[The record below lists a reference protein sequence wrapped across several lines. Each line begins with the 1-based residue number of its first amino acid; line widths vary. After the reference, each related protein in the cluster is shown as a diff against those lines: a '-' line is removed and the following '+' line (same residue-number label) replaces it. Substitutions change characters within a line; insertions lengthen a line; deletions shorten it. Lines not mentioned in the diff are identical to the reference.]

1 MDKTLIGIV
10 LVAGGAVS
18 LAVAAWVVSWYRQRK
33 LLEEAR
39 EWPTTEAIVQSGVL
53 EGTRESGRGVRPTFA
68 FSYQVSGHYYSGR
81 FCLIR
86 SWRSPGKTSVESL
99 IQQMIGR
106 KLLLRYDPNRPEAW
120 FIPDEYIDGCKVGQK
135 IGLHVIHSYYP
146 KD

>member
-1 MDKTLIGIV
+1 MDRTLLGVV
-10 LVAGGAVS
+10 LVAGGAVL
-18 LAVAAWVVSWYRQRK
+18 LAVAAWIVSWYRDHK
-33 LLEEAR
+33 LLEEVR
-39 EWPTTEAIVQSGVL
+39 EWPTTEAIVQSGAL
-53 EGTRESGRGVRPTFA
+53 EGTRESGRVVLPTFA
-68 FSYQVSGHYYSGR
+68 FSYQVSRHYYAGR

-86 SWRSPGKTSVESL
+86 KWRYPGKTSVESL
-99 IQQMIGR
+99 IKEMIGR